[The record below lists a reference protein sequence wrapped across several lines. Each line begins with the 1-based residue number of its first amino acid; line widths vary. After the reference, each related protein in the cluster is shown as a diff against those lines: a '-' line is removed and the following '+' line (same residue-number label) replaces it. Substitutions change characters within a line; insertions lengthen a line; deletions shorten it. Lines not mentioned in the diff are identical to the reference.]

1 MNDFSSALLMSSI
14 VTLYKTNKGSCN
26 VHETLNFFRKKYKQK
41 TFILCH
47 RSASELYIVNPN
59 PFLKN
64 I

>member
-1 MNDFSSALLMSSI
+1 MNESVLYKLYI

-26 VHETLNFFRKKYKQK
+26 VHEALIFFRKKYKQK

-47 RSASELYIVNPN
+47 WSASEYIVLPN
-59 PFLKN
+59 PLLKTY